1 MMEIERIMR
10 KGVKVMMMD
19 EKKEGIEKVIVKRIG
34 DVMVEMKK
42 SGMKVIMVEK
52 NLSFEE
58 KVEERLYIMDNG
70 VVKEKLKKKE
80 MKERMEEIKKEMGVW
95 EDGNDF
101 WNKFEGDYREIDGRN
116 NKWIIIWNDENR
128 NWNNIRDYENN
139 KFRKWREIYD
149 GWFSRIYNVEMD
161 RNKIMEGDGNRENNS
176 RDRRRDNRE
185 SGDVEDLKYR

>member
-80 MKERMEEIKKEMGVW
+80 MKERMEEIKKEMGV
-95 EDGNDF
+95 
-101 WNKFEGDYREIDGRN
+101 
-116 NKWIIIWNDENR
+116 
-128 NWNNIRDYENN
+128 
-139 KFRKWREIYD
+139 
-149 GWFSRIYNVEMD
+149 
-161 RNKIMEGDGNRENNS
+161 
-176 RDRRRDNRE
+176 
-185 SGDVEDLKYR
+185 